1 MHVTVTEAKAHLS
14 SLIARA
20 CAGESIIIERMGT
33 PMVVLTPVEGMLR
46 PKTRTPGALKGKI
59 QMSDDFDA
67 WDASMAKLFTA
78 PLLPP
83 EA

>member
-67 WDASMAKLFTA
+67 WDSSMVTLFSA
-78 PLLPP
+78 P
-83 EA
+83 